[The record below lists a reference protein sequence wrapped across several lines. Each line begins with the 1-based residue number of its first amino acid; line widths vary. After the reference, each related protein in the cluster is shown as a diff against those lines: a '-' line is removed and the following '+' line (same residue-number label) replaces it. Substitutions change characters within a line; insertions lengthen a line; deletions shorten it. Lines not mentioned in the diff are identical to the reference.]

1 MAISRTAKLAC
12 IGSALFIL
20 IGCGH
25 RFETGFQD
33 FNKVQVQFYQPTGA
47 TVTLGQTN
55 FGIISPNRAHQ
66 VNMYESH
73 AYRLER
79 KPEETATFN
88 LCPGS
93 YEFKYTG
100 AKGWEG
106 AGVYGEIQVYQVCP
120 LALPGAK
127 EMLKRVFIPI
137 ALPSPGT
144 TQAVSAD
151 DDLFP
156 YTSPAHRLRIS
167 YQDVDR
173 IMAGDMVTKVVF
185 IADLRKAKREVN
197 KLEVEYTCMK
207 GKQQRLRALLNEA
220 QLDALDNPKS
230 DEFIELQCSLKEL
243 EQKIDRN
250 RDKSTRLQS
259 LLNADKV
266 LIRREMMVLAT
277 DEILPI
283 HEDPVAAAQKIGQVV
298 LVIRMGGRHMNWGN
312 FAQEAAVFNQ

>member
-1 MAISRTAKLAC
+1 MAIFRAAKVVSV
-12 IGSALFIL
+12 GSALLIV

-25 RFETGFQD
+25 RFETGYQD

-47 TVTLGQTN
+47 TVTLGQCN
-55 FGIISPNRAHQ
+55 FGTIAPNRSHQ
-66 VNMYESH
+66 VNIYESQ
-73 AYRLER
+73 AYRLEHQ
-79 KPEETATFN
+79 PEETATFN

-100 AKGWEG
+100 AQGWEG
-106 AGVYGEIQVYQVCP
+106 ASIYGEIQIHAVCC
-120 LALPGAK
+120 LTAPGAK
-127 EMLKRVFIPI
+127 AMLKRVFIPI

-144 TQAVSAD
+144 TKAVSSA

-185 IADLRKAKREVN
+185 IADLKKAKCDVN
-197 KLEVEYTCMK
+197 RLEVEFTCMQ

-230 DEFIELQCSLKEL
+230 DEFIEIQCQLKEL
-243 EQKIDRN
+243 EQKMDRN
-250 RDKSTRLQS
+250 RDKYTRLNA

-266 LIRREMMVLAT
+266 IIRREMMVLAT
-277 DEILPI
+277 DEILPA
-283 HEDPVAAAQKIGQVV
+283 HEDPICAAQKIGQVV
-298 LVIRMGGRHMNWGN
+298 MVIRLGGRHMQWGN
-312 FAQEAAVFNQ
+312 SAQEAAVFNQ